1 MLVID
6 AQRSSSTHGLSLRK
20 GKDGPEQD
28 LLNWFL
34 DQNIFSVP
42 RGHNVTVFREPRLP
56 SGFPDLVFVVWK
68 DSVARHWTDD
78 RARLTPADL
87 RIMHFLGNEGPTSVE
102 DLRTLFSPNV
112 EDRLELLAEAQMV
125 RAKGTSWRARS
136 LESTFAASHIIA
148 VEAKINEWKGALDQ
162 AHLNTWFASESCILV
177 PRIPRNSELL
187 RAATERGVRVFAKED
202 EASIKI
208 QRTARSGPKSYVSW
222 LLNEWA
228 WRASNALGA
237 VSG

>member
-1 MLVID
+1 MLVVD
-6 AQRSSSTHGLSLRK
+6 KQRSTTTHGLSFRK

-34 DQNIFSVP
+34 EQKVISVP
-42 RGHNVTVFREPRLP
+42 KGHNVTVFREPRLP

-68 DSVARHWTDD
+68 DAIARNWTTD
-78 RARLTPADL
+78 RARLKAIDL

-102 DLRTLFSPNV
+102 EMRILFSPSV
-112 EDRLELLAEAQMV
+112 ENRLDLLAEAQMV
-125 RAKGTSWRARS
+125 RATGDVWSARS
-136 LESTFAASHIIA
+136 LDKTFAASHIIA

-177 PRIPRNSELL
+177 PRIPRNSDLL
-187 RAATERGVRVFAKED
+187 HVASERGVHVLAKED
-202 EASIKI
+202 KTTIKI
-208 QRTARSGPKSYVSW
+208 KRPARCGPKSYVSW

-228 WRASNALGA
+228 WRASNAIGA